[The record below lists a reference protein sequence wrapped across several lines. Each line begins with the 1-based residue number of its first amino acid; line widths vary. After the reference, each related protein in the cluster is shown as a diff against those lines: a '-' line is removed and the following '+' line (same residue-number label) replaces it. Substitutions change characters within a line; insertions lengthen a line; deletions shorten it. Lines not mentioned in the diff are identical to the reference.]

1 MYPEFQK
8 SNAEILSVST
18 DTVFVHKAWHDTFEA
33 IGKIDY
39 PWSQTRRARCVAPF
53 GPYIE
58 GVGLSLRG
66 SFVIDPEG
74 VLKTI
79 KIHDNSIG
87 RSAQELLRKLSATPF
102 VAEQR

>member
-1 MYPEFQK
+1 LYPEFQK

-39 PWSQTRRARCVAPF
+39 PWSQTRRARCVAPLVR
-53 GPYIE
+53 ISK
-58 GVGLSLRG
+58 VLVSLRG

-79 KIHDNSIG
+79 KSHDNSIG

>member
-1 MYPEFQK
+1 LYPEFQK

-39 PWSQTRRARCVAPF
+39 PWSQTRRARCVAPLAR
-53 GPYIE
+53 ISK
-58 GVGLSLRG
+58 VLVSLRG

-79 KIHDNSIG
+79 KSHDNSIG

>member
-39 PWSQTRRARCVAPF
+39 PWSQTRRARCVAPLVR
-53 GPYIE
+53 ISK
-58 GVGLSLRG
+58 VLVSLRG

-79 KIHDNSIG
+79 KSHDNSIG